1 MISRGSSK
9 RGTRCFIV
17 NHVIILLELLV
28 IPSFVLISKVISD
41 GFIVESDK
49 LVPSEP
55 RDHSIGTILMMSFL
69 FLNPMGIKFL

>member
-1 MISRGSSK
+1 M
-9 RGTRCFIV
+9 
-17 NHVIILLELLV
+17 

-69 FLNPMGIKFL
+69 FLNPMGIKIL